1 MRRKESWESF
11 DPASAVRQRGTCY
24 CLDTRVDELLKRR
37 IACAGRAATFVAAKA
52 ACIHGRLACAF
63 VRLRRPKAPLRVTFD
78 RSLPPPP
85 CRLGRRRR
93 ERSEHG
99 ERSKGAVRLCL
110 PRMVTSDERKKVSGG
125 GVAPYALTR
134 VPPAVK
140 ARVNQRF
147 LYIRIPSGMDTR
159 KSLTK
164 ISQRQGTAH
173 TV

>member
-78 RSLPPPP
+78 RDYSMTLGRLCRHALSLAFCAENASLASAPPPPP
-85 CRLGRRRR
+85 CRITMRR
-93 ERSEHG
+93 
-99 ERSKGAVRLCL
+99 
-110 PRMVTSDERKKVSGG
+110 G

-164 ISQRQGTAH
+164 ISQRQGTEH

>member
-78 RSLPPPP
+78 RSLPP
-85 CRLGRRRR
+85 L
-93 ERSEHG
+93 H
-99 ERSKGAVRLCL
+99 AALAA
-110 PRMVTSDERKKVSGG
+110 GG
-125 GVAPYALTR
+125 TR
-134 VPPAVK
+134 
-140 ARVNQRF
+140 
-147 LYIRIPSGMDTR
+147 
-159 KSLTK
+159 
-164 ISQRQGTAH
+164 
-173 TV
+173 